1 MDTYLDR
8 RNFLKITGLAGAG
21 LALNGLVTTA
31 FAQSGLSSNGINR
44 VNGYFLPVILV
55 DDVISIVS
63 ASKTIMDPIRH
74 CLTYHTPRP
83 TGRITYTDMAR
94 LGRVVRNG
102 SDEDMI
108 DLLDD
113 TWSKWDLRHD
123 TYRNE
128 ALPEKLAFIS
138 GWLMLRGLDHHLG
151 EEYSQQTES
160 LAGAD
165 RSNPSAISVYHDTHL
180 LREFL
185 ISKQGEQAIDNI
197 NSVSVDDIEDA
208 FNVIGWRS
216 LIKIHTFEPDAD
228 DALNWAERLI
238 KWHRSRA
245 DVSKKYAQAYHSPD
259 PDLKRRY
266 IDDFNFYDRE
276 NPIIKRARAFQNGT
290 VLPIDFDL
298 KAAGYGDE
306 IHRFRGQSKYALAMA
321 DAWFNIKHLNAY
333 LLRVISRNEFQN
345 RIV

>member
-21 LALNGLVTTA
+21 IALNGLVTSA
-31 FAQSGLSSNGINR
+31 FAHSGINDSNSVKR
-44 VNGYFLPVILV
+44 VNSYFLPVILI

-63 ASKTIMDPIRH
+63 ASKTIMEPIRH

-83 TGRITYTDMAR
+83 TGRITYTDLAR
-94 LGRVVRNG
+94 LGRVVQPGNE
-102 SDEDMI
+102 EDMI

-113 TWSKWDLRHD
+113 TWSKWDMRHD
-123 TYRNE
+123 SQRNS
-128 ALPEKLAFIS
+128 ALPEKLAFFS
-138 GWLMLRGLDHHLG
+138 GWLMLRGLDNHLG
-151 EEYSQQTES
+151 ENYAQEASI
-160 LAGAD
+160 AGAI
-165 RSNPSAISVYHDTHL
+165 NPYDIGIYQDTHL

-185 ISKQGEQAIDNI
+185 ISKQGDDALNNI
-197 NSVSVDDIEDA
+197 SNVSVDDIADA
-208 FNVIGWRS
+208 FNVMGWRS

-228 DALNWAERLI
+228 DPLGWSERLI
-238 KWHRSRA
+238 RWHRTRNDLSQR
-245 DVSKKYAQAYHSPD
+245 YAQAYHSPD
-259 PDLKRRY
+259 PDLKKRY
-266 IDDFNFYDRE
+266 IDDIHFYDRE
-276 NPIIKRARAFQNGT
+276 DPIIKRARAFQNGT
-290 VLPIDFDL
+290 VQPTDFDL

-333 LLRVISRNEFQN
+333 LLRVISRSEFQN